1 MDSDNYPTIFHVDI
15 DAFFASV
22 EEALCPALKGK
33 PVVVGGL
40 PNQRGVVSCPNY
52 AARKLGVRTA
62 MPLTRAYALAP
73 DAVFVRG
80 NYAAY
85 ERCSRRFIEI
95 LHDFSPVVRAVSL
108 DEAFLDANGC
118 LHFWNHDPS
127 ALAAA
132 IKRAVSEE
140 LKITVSIGI
149 ASNKVCAKVA
159 SDYSKKIAAAEME
172 KREDTGAPNGLLVVP
187 LGREKD
193 FLAPL
198 PVSAIPGIG
207 KRTAETLGAL
217 GIRTV
222 DRLANTS
229 VESLKKIFGSV
240 GIYIHEAA
248 NGKGERDLSEDERDA
263 KSISRSTT
271 FASDSSDGEFI
282 SSVFFC
288 LSEKIGRELR
298 ANGQAASTVTVKMRY
313 SDGAP
318 LLGYRK
324 ESSMADRRFV
334 TYQKSR
340 TLDRSTNSE
349 FEIASAGFTLF
360 RSLWLEGM
368 KVRLVGIGV
377 TNIRKDYRQSDLFA
391 SRKERQEDL
400 LHDVDRIR
408 RKFGYD
414 SVYFGIVDHI
424 ESRHGGNRRA
434 ADSSE
439 EYFERNSHSDND

>member
-1 MDSDNYPTIFHVDI
+1 MDSEFYPTIFLVDI

-22 EEALCPALKGK
+22 EEALCPALKGR

-52 AARKLGVRTA
+52 AARRLGVRTA

-73 DAVFVRG
+73 NAVFVRG

-85 ERCSRRFIEI
+85 EKYSRRFVEI
-95 LHDFSPVVRAVSL
+95 LHDFSPVVRPVSL
-108 DEAFLDANGC
+108 DEAFLDADGC
-118 LHFWNHDPS
+118 LHFWNNEPGI
-127 ALAAA
+127 LAAA
-132 IKRAVSEE
+132 IKSAVSEE
-140 LKITVSIGI
+140 LNISVSIGV

-159 SDYSKKIAAAEME
+159 SDYSKKIAMAEKMT
-172 KREDTGAPNGLLVVP
+172 KSGGGTPNGLLIVP
-187 LGREKD
+187 LGKEKE

-207 KRTAETLGAL
+207 RRTTENLEAL
-217 GIRTV
+217 GISTI

-229 VESLKKIFGSV
+229 PDSLKKIFGAV
-240 GIYIHEAA
+240 GTFLHDAS
-248 NGKGERDLSEDERDA
+248 NGRGERRLSEDERGT

-271 FASDSSDGEFI
+271 FASDSGDEEFI
-282 SSVFFC
+282 SSVFFY
-288 LSEKIGRELR
+288 LAEKIGRELR
-298 ANGQAASTVTVKMRY
+298 ANGQTASTVTVKMRY

-324 ESSMADRRFV
+324 ESSTADRRFV

-340 TLDRSTNSE
+340 TLDSSTNSE
-349 FEIASAGFTLF
+349 FEIASTGFELF
-360 RSLWLEGM
+360 KSLWLEGM

-377 TNIRKDYRQSDLFA
+377 TNFRDECRQTDLFA

-400 LHDVDRIR
+400 LHGVDKIR

-414 SVYFGIVDHI
+414 SVYFGIVDRI
-424 ESRHGGNRRA
+424 ESRHRGVRCK
-434 ADSSE
+434 ADLSE
-439 EYFERNSHSDND
+439 EHFGYDSHHGDG